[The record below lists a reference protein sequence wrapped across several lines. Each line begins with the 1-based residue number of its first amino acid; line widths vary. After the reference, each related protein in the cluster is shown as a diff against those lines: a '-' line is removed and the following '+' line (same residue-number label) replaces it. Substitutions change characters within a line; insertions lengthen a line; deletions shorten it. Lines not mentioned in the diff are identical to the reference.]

1 MQQTVDSS
9 PFYKRLALNLFNV
22 GMLVTILYVGQ
33 GIIIPFLFAILLA
46 SILLP
51 LNKFLEGKRMPRIAA
66 ILLSLFLS
74 LVVLGI
80 IIYFLVHQ
88 IANFLDDLPTIN
100 ERLDNLVKMTQK
112 WISHT
117 FSIGI
122 RKQNQYITESGTN
135 MKSAATEIVGATF
148 VTVTQA
154 LSYLVLLPI
163 YTFLILYYRD
173 LIKKFLIDVFT
184 NSSENQVKEILQESQ
199 SVSQSYIAGLMIEM
213 TIVFSL
219 NAAGFLLIGI
229 KYAVFLALVAA
240 LLNLIPYIGM
250 LIANIFCML
259 ITLISCEVMKLTD
272 VLWVFIVLAVVQ
284 FIDNNFL
291 MPLIVGSKVRINALV
306 TIVGVLVGGTL
317 CGVPGMFLAI
327 PGLAVLKVVFDR
339 ADGLRPYGML
349 LGDDGDL
356 DRKKKKLTGAQKK
369 PLVREKD

>member
-1 MQQTVDSS
+1 MQQTIDHS
-9 PFYKRLALNLFNV
+9 PFYKKLAFNLLSV
-22 GMLVTILYVGQ
+22 GLIVVLVYVGQ
-33 GIIIPFLFAILLA
+33 GIIIPILFAILLA

-51 LNKFLEGKRMPRIAA
+51 LNKFLEKKGLHRVVS
-66 ILLSLFLS
+66 ILLSLLLA
-74 LVVLGI
+74 LVILGT

-100 ERLDNLVKMTQK
+100 ERLDKLVGMTQK

-117 FSIGI
+117 FSIGV
-122 RKQNQYITESGTN
+122 RKQNQYLTESGAK
-135 MKSAATEIVGATF
+135 MKATATELVGATF
-148 VTVTQA
+148 LTLTQV

-173 LIKKFLIDVFT
+173 LIKRFLADAFI
-184 NSSENQVKEILQESQ
+184 NSSEKEVRDVLNESQ

-213 TIVFSL
+213 TLVFSL
-219 NAAGFLLIGI
+219 NAAGFLIVGI

-250 LIANIFCML
+250 IVANIFCML
-259 ITLISCEVMKLTD
+259 ITLISCEVMKLSD
-272 VLWVFIVLAVVQ
+272 VLWVFVVLAVVQ

-306 TIVGVLVGGTL
+306 TIVGVLVGGAL

-339 ADGLRPYGML
+339 AEGLKPYGML
-349 LGDDGDL
+349 LGDDGDA
-356 DRKKKKLTGAQKK
+356 DRKKKKIVKTEKK
-369 PLVREKD
+369 IAGDKQD